1 MKRRILAI
9 LLLLCCCQLPVT
21 TAYAAGVPQ
30 KVLDACDSVVRI
42 RVEAADALYVGS
54 GFIVQNDKHGTLI
67 VTNAHVVADAV
78 SVSVWS
84 DSEAQQPAEVI
95 AAVEMLDL
103 ALLHLEESLDAPA
116 LPLSTEVKRGMEVF
130 AIGFPSA
137 ADLLFLEE
145 AHTGDDATI
154 TDGIVSA
161 IRQTQIV
168 SYGPEIPLLQTNA
181 AINPGNS
188 GGPLLD
194 AQGRVVGVNTYGVGD
209 AQGMFG
215 AIVTEQLIDMLA
227 LYGYEIQPQ
236 QDGATGLVLVG
247 LILAVA
253 LVAAVT
259 IVVLWLRRRR
269 AGRRPAAP
277 AVQTLQMQEVA
288 NSTAQ
293 ESAEEVVTPTE
304 DTPTEDTQ
312 TEDRRQMR
320 PAPLKKL
327 LKKLSK
333 RQKVL
338 LGAATALLFLMLA
351 AGYVLVNIVVARNAM
366 REMEFADAHA
376 AMQRALLGELICPLD
391 ISYIN
396 AGLLLDAGRYDE
408 AAEAFEALGGHENAE
423 ECVQEA
429 WYRKA
434 MSLMEQGQIDE
445 AIALYESLG
454 AYRDSNVRAL
464 KAQLQKANELFV
476 QKNYRGAVSICDTM
490 LNTAVDADARELR
503 ARICADWAYALLDS
517 QLYVSAYEKAVQ
529 AGDEIDFPYFENLL
543 LPRLY
548 EEMVGN
554 YREYRW
560 ATVIEQCEILGTYES
575 SSWYKRLATMH
586 QNDSVTASEARQ
598 YLMPHIGEEDVN
610 LLLMHNADAA
620 KEFLRGEWE
629 GDGGSELQLTNTGN
643 MRWRNLPTTLENRDR
658 FDYWDIE
665 NCGVYLGSYDTQER
679 ELAFNIYIYSEDII
693 LITSDGT
700 EEIVPLE
707 RVS

>member
-253 LVAAVT
+253 LVTAVT

-277 AVQTLQMQEVA
+277 AVQTLQMQEAA
-288 NSTAQ
+288 NFTAQ

-304 DTPTEDTQ
+304 DTP

-338 LGAATALLFLMLA
+338 LGAATALLLLMLA

-434 MSLMEQGQIDE
+434 MSLMEQGQIDN
-445 AIALYESLG
+445 AI
-454 AYRDSNVRAL
+454 
-464 KAQLQKANELFV
+464 
-476 QKNYRGAVSICDTM
+476 
-490 LNTAVDADARELR
+490 
-503 ARICADWAYALLDS
+503 
-517 QLYVSAYEKAVQ
+517 
-529 AGDEIDFPYFENLL
+529 
-543 LPRLY
+543 
-548 EEMVGN
+548 
-554 YREYRW
+554 
-560 ATVIEQCEILGTYES
+560 VI
-575 SSWYKRLATMH
+575 
-586 QNDSVTASEARQ
+586 
-598 YLMPHIGEEDVN
+598 
-610 LLLMHNADAA
+610 
-620 KEFLRGEWE
+620 
-629 GDGGSELQLTNTGN
+629 
-643 MRWRNLPTTLENRDR
+643 
-658 FDYWDIE
+658 
-665 NCGVYLGSYDTQER
+665 
-679 ELAFNIYIYSEDII
+679 
-693 LITSDGT
+693 
-700 EEIVPLE
+700 
-707 RVS
+707 

>member
-42 RVEAADALYVGS
+42 KVEAADALYVGS

-103 ALLHLEESLDAPA
+103 ALLYLEESLDAPA

-288 NSTAQ
+288 NFTAQ

-304 DTPTEDTQ
+304 DTP

-333 RQKVL
+333 RQKVFV
-338 LGAATALLFLMLA
+338 GAATALLLLMLA

-434 MSLMEQGQIDE
+434 MSLMEQGQIDK
-445 AIALYESLG
+445 AITLYESLG

-464 KAQLQKANELFV
+464 EARLQKANVLFV
-476 QKNYRGAVSICDTM
+476 QKNYWRAVSICDAM

-517 QLYVSAYEKAVQ
+517 QLYVLAYEKAVQ
-529 AGDEIDFPYFENLL
+529 AGDEIDFPYFETLL
-543 LPRLY
+543 LPQLY

-554 YREYRW
+554 YREYQW
-560 ATVIEQCEILGTYES
+560 TTVIEQCEILGTYEN

-610 LLLMHNADAA
+610 LLLMHNSDAA
-620 KEFLRGEWE
+620 EEFLRGEWE
-629 GDGGSELQLTNTGN
+629 GDGGSELYLTNTGN
-643 MRWRNLPTTLENRDR
+643 LGWVNLPTAIKNRNK
-658 FDYWDIE
+658 FDYWRIE
-665 NCGVYLGSYDTQER
+665 KCGVYLSSDSTQER
-679 ELAFNIYIYSEDII
+679 ELVFYIYVYSEDVI